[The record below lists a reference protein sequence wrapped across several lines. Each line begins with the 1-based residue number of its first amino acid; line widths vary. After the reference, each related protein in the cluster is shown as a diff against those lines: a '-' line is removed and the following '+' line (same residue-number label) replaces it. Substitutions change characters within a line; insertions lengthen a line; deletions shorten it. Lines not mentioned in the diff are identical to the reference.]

1 MWNSMPN
8 TFSAVRASST
18 THVLA
23 EGPVWVAATSRLLWI
38 DVERG
43 EVFEGA
49 LDGDSVIQ
57 TERIDIGGKVGALA
71 DGDDGS
77 LLVAANDRLV
87 VVEPDGTRRDGPRIL
102 EGSALRANDGG
113 VDPAGRFLIGTYHF
127 DERPGQDTLQR
138 LEFDGSLTLLDD
150 DLSISNGL
158 AWSPDGTLFYSTD
171 TANQTI
177 WVRDYD
183 PSSGAYGERRRHLAI
198 ESGYP
203 DGLTIDSRG
212 YLWIA
217 IWSGFEVR
225 SFAPDGTPG
234 DVVRVPVPDVSSV
247 AFVGHDLDRLVITTS
262 SRDLDAAGREK
273 YPDAGA
279 LFLADVGV
287 TGLPTTSWR
296 SSALAHQHLI

>member
-1 MWNSMPN
+1 M
-8 TFSAVRASST
+8 TVFEAARASSSR
-18 THVLA
+18 HVLA

-43 EVFEGA
+43 ELFEGR
-49 LDGDSVIQ
+49 LDGDHVVQ
-57 TERIDIGGKVGALA
+57 TRLVDLEGKLGAVA
-71 DGDDGS
+71 DGDDDS

-87 VVEPDGTRRDGPRIL
+87 VIEPDGTRRDGPRIL
-102 EGSALRANDGG
+102 EGTALRANDGA

-127 DERPGQDTLQR
+127 DERPGEDTLQR
-138 LEFDGSLTLLDD
+138 LEFDGSLTVMDD
-150 DLSISNGL
+150 GLSISNGL
-158 AWSPDGTLFYSTD
+158 AWSPDGALFYSTD
-171 TANQTI
+171 TANQAI

-183 PSSGAYGERRRHLAI
+183 PASGEYGERRRHITI

-203 DGLTIDSRG
+203 DGMTMDSRG
-212 YLWIA
+212 HLWIA
-217 IWSGFEVR
+217 IWGGYEVR

-247 AFVGHDLDRLVITTS
+247 AFIGGDLDRLLITTS
-262 SRDLDAAGREK
+262 SRDLDVVGRET

-287 TGLPTTSWR
+287 TGQPTTPWK
-296 SSALAHQHLI
+296 SSALTKK

>member
-1 MWNSMPN
+1 MA
-8 TFSAVRASST
+8 TFDAVRALGHR
-18 THVLA
+18 HVLA
-23 EGPVWVAATSRLLWI
+23 EGPVWIATKSRLLWI

-43 EVFEGA
+43 EVFVGR
-49 LDGDSVIQ
+49 LDGGLVIE
-57 TERIDIGGKVGALA
+57 THRFDFEGKVGAVV

-77 LLVAANDRLV
+77 LLVAVNDRLV
-87 VVEPDGTRRDGPRIL
+87 VIDPDGMRRDGPRIL
-102 EGSALRANDGG
+102 EGTALRANDGG
-113 VDPAGRFLIGTYHF
+113 VDPAGRFLIGTYHY
-127 DERPGQDTLQR
+127 DERPGKDTLQR
-138 LEFDGSLTLLDD
+138 LEYDGSLTLLDD

-183 PSSGAYGERRRHLAI
+183 PMSGGYGARRRHLTI

-217 IWSGFEVR
+217 IWAGFEVR
-225 SFAPDGTPG
+225 SFAPEGTPA
-234 DVVRVPVPDVSSV
+234 DTVSVPVPDVSSV
-247 AFVGHDLDRLVITTS
+247 AFVGDDLDRLLITTS
-262 SRDLDAAGREK
+262 SRDLDAAGRER

-279 LFLADVGV
+279 LFLANVGV
-287 TGLPTTSWR
+287 TGQPTTPWN
-296 SSALAHQHLI
+296 SAAL